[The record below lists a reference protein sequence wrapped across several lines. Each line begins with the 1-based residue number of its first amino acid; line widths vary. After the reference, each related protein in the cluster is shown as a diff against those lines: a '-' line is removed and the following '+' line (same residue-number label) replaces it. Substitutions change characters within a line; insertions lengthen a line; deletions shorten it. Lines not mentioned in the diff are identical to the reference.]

1 MGHDLPISRKLAVG
15 FALTTVMTIGLGVF
29 ALLRLNGVNAELAEM
44 ASNDIPS
51 VQHLGEVRAQL
62 GEFRTFELAQ
72 LTMQWIK
79 NLKLMPKLMLT
90 FGVILLVMLLQ
101 GVVAYRGLHSLNNV
115 TTELAG
121 NRMESIRLAGE
132 MRGMTSRR

>member
-1 MGHDLPISRKLAVG
+1 
-15 FALTTVMTIGLGVF
+15 
-29 ALLRLNGVNAELAEM
+29 
-44 ASNDIPS
+44 
-51 VQHLGEVRAQL
+51 
-62 GEFRTFELAQ
+62 
-72 LTMQWIK
+72 MQWIN

-121 NRMESIRLAGE
+121 NRMESIRMAGE
-132 MRGMTSRR
+132 MRGMLGEYRNSAYQGLIRASDDVKAEAKTRAADLRTKIDASIKKYPP